1 MTTASVMNWR
11 RMSPRRAPRA
21 LRVPISRVRSV
32 MLTSMMFITPIPP
45 TSRLMAA
52 MALMASLTVFS
63 MLVISSTRLSM
74 LVAVT
79 VQLSLRV

>member
-1 MTTASVMNWR
+1 
-11 RMSPRRAPRA
+11 
-21 LRVPISRVRSV
+21 
-32 MLTSMMFITPIPP
+32 MLTSMMFITPMPP

-63 MLVISSTRLSM
+63 MLVISSMRLSM